1 MRVNARPASLLAL
14 FLAAVLAATPAL
26 ARPPKAALDDRG
38 DPSARSDDIGKG
50 ARLSKKEIA
59 PGAYFNDRNREAVR
73 AYYPARKGKSCPPGL
88 ARKGNGCLPPGQALK
103 WHVGDRLP
111 RDVKA
116 GPVPHAVLVKLPR
129 LPPGHKYV
137 QVAGDILLV
146 AIGSQ
151 MIVDGIN
158 GLAR

>member
-14 FLAAVLAATPAL
+14 SLAVVLAATPAF

-38 DPSARSDDIGKG
+38 DPTARSDDIGKG
-50 ARLSKKEIA
+50 THLSKKEIG

-73 AYYPARKGKSCPPGL
+73 AYYGAHAGKNCPPGL
-88 ARKGNGCLPPGQALK
+88 AKKGNGCLPPGQAFK

-111 RDVKA
+111 KDVVA

-137 QVAGDILLV
+137 LVAGDVLLI

-151 MIVDGIN
+151 MIVDGID
-158 GLAR
+158 GTAR